1 MGQDGVECT
10 ACTATQTATGYL
22 QFLPKKGALL
32 RVTQVPVSKSPAVC
46 SLVSHVLTMTHHVL
60 HQDGDLQLWSL
71 STQKLIDSMP
81 CADAVVS
88 VAVMHSEP
96 YVLLGCASGSVQVI
110 SLLSSSQDLAIG
122 ALEAQSMELQ
132 PYQGAKHTCFG
143 TLLALLQQSSA

>member
-1 MGQDGVECT
+1 MGESSSWVRMELNAQPVQQHKQQL
-10 ACTATQTATGYL
+10 ATCNSYPRRA
-22 QFLPKKGALL
+22 PCCASL
-32 RVTQVPVSKSPAVC
+32 RCLSKAPAVC

-60 HQDGDLQLWSL
+60 NQEGDLQLWSL

-132 PYQGAKHTCFG
+132 PYQGAKHTCFD
-143 TLLALLQQSSA
+143 TLPH